1 MADLLG
7 DAAWANSRLRELL
20 AERERLAGAGVVSG
34 EPPQI
39 DAKTA
44 LACRRQTEKVLA
56 QGDAAE
62 RKRLVR
68 TWVQEMKQAPGRLE
82 VEITYRIPEPV
93 MNGVVAGKCYV
104 AIHNALASVLVR
116 RWQLPRQ
123 GDGDRGRRR
132 RHEGVGNAV
141 TRVTRAEAVGSR
153 ATRSQTGDGRLAA
166 RHHRERH
173 ETAGGWNPV
182 STK

>member
-7 DAAWANSRLRELL
+7 DAAWANSRLGELL
-20 AERERLAGAGVVSG
+20 AERERLAGARVVSG

-93 MNGVVAGKCYV
+93 
-104 AIHNALASVLVR
+104 L
-116 RWQLPRQ
+116 
-123 GDGDRGRRR
+123 
-132 RHEGVGNAV
+132 
-141 TRVTRAEAVGSR
+141 TRAG
-153 ATRSQTGDGRLAA
+153 G
-166 RHHRERH
+166 
-173 ETAGGWNPV
+173 AGPQPTSPASASSSPIRNTLGPFNTSV
-182 STK
+182 MK